1 MRKHIFSERERH
13 LLENFLTKAGN
24 NKDSTVSEILQKIKK
39 HEELF
44 EDVYLY
50 LQVRKTITE

>member
-1 MRKHIFSERERH
+1 MRKHIFSERERQ

-39 HEELF
+39 YEELF